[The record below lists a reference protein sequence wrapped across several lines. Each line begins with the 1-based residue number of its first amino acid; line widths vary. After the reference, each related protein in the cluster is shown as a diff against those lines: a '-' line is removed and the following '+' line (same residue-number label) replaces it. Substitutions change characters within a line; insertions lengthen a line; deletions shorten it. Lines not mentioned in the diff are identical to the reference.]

1 MEAIFILITL
11 SSLILESSCGAVYK
25 LGAFRSVH
33 YVFKI
38 WSSDVAANDVI
49 EPPEIV
55 NTVYVD
61 GLNGSDDNDGASED
75 TAFRSLKHAI
85 QNTGNKT
92 KFYVMNGEYN
102 NDNFGNGVDNGAIMT
117 IRVKTI
123 LMFHIVLILSL
134 G

>member
-1 MEAIFILITL
+1 M
-11 SSLILESSCGAVYK
+11 
-25 LGAFRSVH
+25 
-33 YVFKI
+33 
-38 WSSDVAANDVI
+38 I

-55 NTVYVD
+55 NIVYVD

>member
-1 MEAIFILITL
+1 M
-11 SSLILESSCGAVYK
+11 
-25 LGAFRSVH
+25 
-33 YVFKI
+33 
-38 WSSDVAANDVI
+38 I
-49 EPPEIV
+49 EPPEIA

-61 GLNGSDDNDGASED
+61 GLNGSDENDGASED

-123 LMFHIVLILSL
+123 LMFYMVLILSL

>member
-1 MEAIFILITL
+1 M
-11 SSLILESSCGAVYK
+11 
-25 LGAFRSVH
+25 
-33 YVFKI
+33 
-38 WSSDVAANDVI
+38 I

-61 GLNGSDDNDGASED
+61 GLNGSDDNDGVSED